1 MPQSTRKSQADEDD
15 AELSEA
21 QTADGQ
27 MSNSEGEQGSEHAEP
42 PAEAN
47 AQSDTK
53 KKGRA
58 SKSAIGKTAKKP
70 AKQSSTLTRV
80 AGKRTIVVPDMYNPE
95 KLSEKHAEAQQLAKK
110 GKRVQA
116 KKRVS
121 KS

>member
-1 MPQSTRKSQADEDD
+1 VDAAKHPQSARKSQADEDD

-27 MSNSEGEQGSEHAEP
+27 ISNSEGEQGSEHGEP

-53 KKGRA
+53 NKGRG

-70 AKQSSTLTRV
+70 AKQWPTRTRV
-80 AGKRTIVVPDMYNPE
+80 AGKRTIVAPDT
-95 KLSEKHAEAQQLAKK
+95 
-110 GKRVQA
+110 
-116 KKRVS
+116 
-121 KS
+121 